1 MRADTR
7 LLLALNRLAPKT
19 SLPGRIEPDA
29 YSSWEYGE
37 AGEYLPTVL
46 EVGVPA
52 DASRVLDLGCGLGGK
67 TVYLA
72 ESRAWQVTGLD
83 LLPENVAAARKF
95 AVRRGAPEIDFL
107 VGDAAALPHPAA
119 TFDLVVTS
127 DTFEHFDRPR
137 EVLSEIVRVLRP
149 GGLFA
154 ALFGPYAS
162 PYGGHLTQSLSVP
175 WCHLLFPKPAL
186 FEAVHEIAR
195 RRAEDR
201 GVDRAEEEENA
212 REEVAFF
219 ERGLNRMSLRR
230 FRRLVAEEPELRVRL
245 WTKRTPGKLRIL
257 APLVSLPGA
266 DELLTQYLIMV
277 AEKRPAPRSIHP
289 AG

>member
-29 YSSWEYGE
+29 YSAWEYSE
-37 AGEYLPTVL
+37 AHEYLPAVL
-46 EVGVPA
+46 EAGLPA
-52 DASRVLDLGCGLGGK
+52 GASRVLDLGCGLGGK

-72 ESRAWQVTGLD
+72 EQRPWQVVGVD
-83 LLPENVAAARKF
+83 LLPENVAAAKTF
-95 AVRRGAPEIDFL
+95 AARRGAPGIDFL
-107 VGDAAALPHPAA
+107 VADAAALPHPAA
-119 TFDLVVTS
+119 AFDLVVTS

-149 GGLFA
+149 GGIFA

-162 PYGGHLTQSLSVP
+162 AYGGHLTQSLNVP

-201 GVDRAEEEENA
+201 GVAYAEEEENA
-212 REEVAFF
+212 REEVTFF

-230 FRRLVAEEPELRVRL
+230 FRGLLGEEPTLRVRL

-257 APLVSLPGA
+257 APLAKLPGT

-277 AEKRPAPRSIHP
+277 AEKHVAS
-289 AG
+289 G